1 MSGANVGRGLVILAA
16 VVIAATVIT
25 AIVVIGS
32 PAAQRASKLDAR
44 RVADLR
50 RIETAIDAHAKLH
63 DALPRDLGA
72 LSAAG
77 RGLAT
82 VDPASGAPYVFEAI
96 DRRRY
101 RLCADFATDSRIQ
114 VRQAEP
120 TYDDA
125 WLHPAGRHCF
135 ERRLER
141 YVEAADAAIEAAARA
156 AAEAE

>member
-1 MSGANVGRGLVILAA
+1 VSGASVGRGLVVLAA
-16 VVIAATVIT
+16 VVVVATVIT
-25 AIVVIGS
+25 AIMVIGS

-50 RIETAIDAHAKLH
+50 RIEAAIDAHAKLH
-63 DALPRDLGA
+63 DALPRDLAA
-72 LSAAG
+72 LSATG

-82 VDPASGAPYVFEAI
+82 VDPDSGAPYVFEAL
-96 DRRRY
+96 DRGRY
-101 RLCADFATDSRIQ
+101 RLCADFATDSHVR

-120 TYDDA
+120 VYDDA

-141 YVEAADAAIEAAARA
+141 NVEAADAAVGAAARA

>member
-1 MSGANVGRGLVILAA
+1 MSGASVGRRLVILAA

-25 AIVVIGS
+25 AIMVIGS

-50 RIETAIDAHAKLH
+50 RIEAAIGEHAKLH

-72 LSAAG
+72 LLPG
-77 RGLAT
+77 TERGLAT
-82 VDPASGAPYVFEAI
+82 VDPDSGASYVFEAI

-101 RLCADFATDSRIQ
+101 RLCADFATDSRIR

-120 TYDDA
+120 MYDDA
-125 WLHPAGRHCF
+125 WLHPPGRHCF

-141 YVEAADAAIEAAARA
+141 DVDARA
-156 AAEAE
+156 TGPAPRPGPGTE